1 MNGSHEG
8 VPGQKPPHVNPWWFF
23 GPVLRPV
30 LGSGDTDTINFL
42 RGLFDGVAPIGR
54 TSQAG
59 YSVRAPDWAQVRLT
73 PIQKDVYREHITT
86 AQRSIEEVEAYRKA
100 NEIAVTGSDVP
111 KPVLRIDEAGFPE
124 LVTKAVG
131 VRNPG
136 STPSAVQAQ
145 CWPVALKG
153 KDLVAVIYDGSK
165 GKHLAYLVPAIIHI
179 LNQPA
184 VFSGYGPLVLVLTAT
199 REAALQIR
207 EVADAFITRS
217 GIRTIYLLP
226 GEPREPQLKQ
236 LEEDAHICVA
246 TPGRL
251 VSFMEESKI
260 SLRRCS
266 FLVLD
271 EADQMVTMGFGKQL
285 RTIADNTRPDRQTL
299 VWLSS
304 RTKDANQL
312 IEDLTSDSI
321 TVTIGVATHE
331 GDNFEVEHIVCVS
344 ETIEKEEKLTALFND
359 TLSVEGDKAI
369 VFVERKQTVDD
380 LVCNLRLQGWLAVG
394 IHGKKTEQERDYAL
408 NALRVGK
415 VSILVATDAAASTLT
430 ALKVRLVVSYDYP
443 SSEDEYSRRFM
454 NAARPGGTGVMCT
467 FLAPDET
474 RRAKEVISLLR
485 KAKQNI
491 PPELINVAKN
501 VPRR

>member
-1 MNGSHEG
+1 MRRCAYLVLHEAERMMSTG
-8 VPGQKPPHVNPWWFF
+8 FENQLGIIADNRRSVRETLVWLSSRTLDTDQLIQDLTSDYVTVSVGAPAHQDHN
-23 GPVLRPV
+23 RPV
-30 LGSGDTDTINFL
+30 QHIFYFGEEAKKEAKLIDPLNDIFRQKNDNAI
-42 RGLFDGVAPIGR
+42 LFVDR
-54 TSQAG
+54 RQM
-59 YSVRAPDWAQVRLT
+59 
-73 PIQKDVYREHITT
+73 
-86 AQRSIEEVEAYRKA
+86 VE
-100 NEIAVTGSDVP
+100 
-111 KPVLRIDEAGFPE
+111 
-124 LVTKAVG
+124 
-131 VRNPG
+131 
-136 STPSAVQAQ
+136 
-145 CWPVALKG
+145 VALKQR
-153 KDLVAVIYDGSK
+153 LH